1 VAGGG
6 LVQVV
11 GAPAAVLLDAVSFA
25 GSAALVAQIAVEEP
39 RSEAARRKLLSEIR
53 EGFRYLFNEP
63 TLRAIAVSGGVGVL
77 FFSIREPL
85 LRVFALDTKQLG
97 PGEYGLIFSIAAVGY
112 AIGSFLPGP
121 LARRFGVGHTIV
133 WPHLGLGLWG
143 VLIALAV
150 TLDWYAIPMIAAML
164 FLEGLIEP
172 ANNINQLSLRLALM
186 PPAMRGRLTSVARFM
201 IRGAYPLGTLAGG
214 ALGEAIGVSG
224 ALWISALAGPLG
236 AACYLGSP
244 VLRYRRL
251 PEFKA
256 D

>member
-1 VAGGG
+1 
-6 LVQVV
+6 LVQIL
-11 GAPAAVLLDAVSFA
+11 GAPTAVLLDAVSFA
-25 GSAALVAQIAVEEP
+25 GSAALVARIAVDEP
-39 RSEAARRKLLSEIR
+39 PADAVRNPLLSEIKA
-53 EGFRYLFNEP
+53 GFRYMFNEP
-63 TLRAIAVSGGVGVL
+63 TLRAIALSGGVGVL

-85 LRVFALDTKQLG
+85 LRVFALDTKQLS

-121 LARRFGVGHTIV
+121 LARRFGIGHAIV
-133 WPHLGLGLWG
+133 WPHLGLGAWG
-143 VLIALAV
+143 LLIALAV
-150 TLDWYAIPMIAAML
+150 TLDWHAIRVIALML
-164 FLEGLIEP
+164 FLEGLMEP

-214 ALGEAIGVSG
+214 AMGEVIGIKG

-251 PEFKA
+251 PEFQT